1 MESGRQCQLRP
12 NQVLGGKQ
20 PPVQLGTAASPLLP
34 NMKRLGGHLEVEV
47 ARGSRR
53 KKANAP
59 KDEGRIARE
68 WGMLMRCNAAEATR
82 KPSTIPS
89 SSLRRPIEAFRQL
102 VGPPVPRVPRT
113 NCVFRLPIPMW
124 RSEATE
130 VAPNQK
136 SPAEGH
142 SRDRAGPALARH
154 LRCQEGEEE
163 PNARKRLGWHQVT
176 PAVRGEGQS
185 RQRQT

>member
-1 MESGRQCQLRP
+1 MTSVAVLPNYHLPTMESGRQCQPRP

-20 PPVQLGTAASPLLP
+20 PPVLLGTAASPRLP

-113 NCVFRLPIPMW
+113 NCIFRLPIFMLLPMLGCQKQLGQLPPPFVMPMHTQTW
-124 RSEATE
+124 AAHEVHVEA
-130 VAPNQK
+130 
-136 SPAEGH
+136 
-142 SRDRAGPALARH
+142 
-154 LRCQEGEEE
+154 
-163 PNARKRLGWHQVT
+163 
-176 PAVRGEGQS
+176 
-185 RQRQT
+185 